1 MNSLWNDAQAS
12 ACNGDLALRVYT
24 SRLLGR
30 DEELVLHGGGNTSVK
45 VTAKNIFGEPEDLLY
60 VKGSGWDLAT
70 IDERGFSP
78 VRMAPLLRM
87 AKLPTMTDS
96 QMENE
101 LITSMTKA
109 GAPTPSVETI
119 LHASLPYKYV
129 DHTHAD
135 AIIAI
140 TNSPNGEDRIRKIY
154 GKRVVIIP
162 YIMPGFE
169 LARLCAE
176 IFPREATGETAGMIL
191 MNHGIFT
198 FGQSARESYER
209 MIELVT
215 MAEDYLKE
223 HGAWD
228 FSKETD
234 GRTATVNTIDL
245 ARFRKEVSDVAGFPV
260 IFQTAPWSPFLEFA
274 ARPDVQQISQQGPAT
289 PDHVIRTKRV
299 PMVGRDIRAFAESYK
314 KYFDRLSPGAKQPV
328 IMLDPAPRVA
338 LDPEF
343 GLIGIGRTARDASIA
358 QEIYKHTVWII
369 RAAEK
374 LGGWHALSEK
384 DLFDVEYWELEQAK
398 LKKKGAPPMF
408 AGEVALVTGAAS
420 GIGAACVES
429 LLKRGAAVIGVDI
442 KEQYPV
448 GFPGFGNAGFAG
460 IRCDLTDETAV
471 ANAVRQAASFF
482 GGIDMLI
489 LNAGIFP
496 GGAKIAELKSDLW
509 RKVMSINLDANLTL
523 MREAHP
529 YLKLAPRAGRVVV
542 IGSKNVAAPGPGA
555 AAYSASKAAMNQL
568 ARVAALEW
576 AVDKIRINSLH
587 PNQVFDTGLW
597 TQEVLEARAK
607 HYGLTVE
614 QYKTNNVLKV
624 EIKSADVA
632 ELAAELCGPLFAKTT
647 GAGVPVDGGAE
658 RII

>member
-1 MNSLWNDAQAS
+1 MKSLWNDAEAS
-12 ACNGDLALRVYT
+12 ICKDDLALRVYT

-45 VTAKNIFGEPEDLLY
+45 VTAKNIFGEPEELIY

-101 LITSMTKA
+101 LITSMIKA

-140 TNSPNGEDRIRKIY
+140 TNSPGGEDRIRKLY

-162 YIMPGFE
+162 YIMPGFD

-176 IFPREATGETAGMIL
+176 IFPREATEETVGMIL

-223 HGAWD
+223 LGAWD
-228 FSKETD
+228 FSVQTD
-234 GRTATVNTIDL
+234 GRYETGNTIEL
-245 ARFRKEVSDVAGFPV
+245 ARLRKQTSAVAGFPV
-260 IFQTAPWSPFLEFA
+260 VFSTARWSPFLEFA
-274 ARPDVQQISQQGPAT
+274 ARPDIHQISQQGPAT

-299 PMVGRDIRAFAESYK
+299 PMVGRDARAFAENYK
-314 KYFDRLSPGAKQPV
+314 KYFDKLSPGAKQPV
-328 IMLDPAPRVA
+328 TMLDPAPRVA

-358 QEIYKHTVWII
+358 EEIYSHTVWII

-374 LGGWHALSEK
+374 LGGWQALSEK

-398 LKKKGAPPMF
+398 LKKKGSPPMF

-420 GIGAACVES
+420 GIGAACVET
-429 LLKRGAAVIGVDI
+429 LLKRGAAVVGLDF
-442 KEQYPV
+442 KDQYPV
-448 GFPGFGNAGFAG
+448 GFPGFGSSGFAG

-471 ANAVRQAASFF
+471 ANAVRDAVNFF

-496 GGAKIAELKSDLW
+496 GGAKIAEMKSDLW

-523 MREAHP
+523 MRELHP
-529 YLKLAPRAGRVVV
+529 YLKLAPRGGRVVV
-542 IGSKNVAAPGPGA
+542 IGSKNIAAPGPGA

-568 ARVAALEW
+568 TRVAALEW
-576 AVDKIRINSLH
+576 AADKIRITSLH

-632 ELAAELCGPLFAKTT
+632 ELAAEMCGPLFAKTT
-647 GAGVPVDGGAE
+647 GAGLPVDGGTE